1 MTLEQLYTTQEVATA
16 LQLNEQTVMR
26 FIREKRIKAKKV
38 GNGYRITKEA
48 LEEYWKSL

>member
-38 GNGYRITKEA
+38 GNSYRITKMDFDA
-48 LEEYWKSL
+48 YLQSK